1 MVRVEEPAPGPLL
14 ERAAEVAAITAAIDA
29 AVAGSGSVLLVE
41 GTAGI
46 GKTRLLAHACER
58 AAAAGMTVLTA
69 RAAEYEDGYPWGVV
83 TQLFDSE
90 LRSSSAGTRED
101 AATLAARAL
110 IHPERPRDED
120 AYAVLHGLYWLT
132 ADIAQRAPL
141 LLAIDDLQWADAPS
155 QRFLAHLA
163 RRLGDLRVL
172 LAVTVREPRSATV
185 QDKALTAALAAEP
198 GVLTVRPAAL
208 SSAGS
213 ARLVAAELGG
223 DPSAAFLDACHEL
236 TGGNPL
242 LLRGLL
248 AALAAEGVGG
258 TDADVPHL
266 RRLTPDSV
274 SRHVLLRL
282 GRMPAAVLAA
292 ARAVA
297 VLGTAATTARAA
309 RLAELDDAACAEA
322 IGVLMAEHLV
332 EGDRQLRFVYPLV
345 RSAIYEDQAPPV
357 RQQWHKRAARLLAA
371 EGASPAEMTAHL
383 LASAASG
390 DPWLTDQLR
399 HAAADARGRGAPEVA
414 AQCLERA
421 LAEPPPAAARA
432 DVLYELGTARTFHS
446 PASAAEHLS
455 EALELT
461 DDWPRRGEI
470 ALALSEALALSG
482 RFADAVT
489 TVQSALAESGA
500 SQGGQPPTT
509 PRGASQGRQ
518 PPATPRD
525 GQDKIVASLQAVLLN
540 IARWDLST
548 REVTRPLVAELLARA
563 DAGDPLDP
571 QLHANLAMELTVAG
585 TDRTGALRHARE
597 AVRATSSLMS
607 LTSTAL
613 PEAVLVM
620 SYADAS
626 GEAWHGVRGWQ
637 ELARQ
642 RARPLATAISA
653 SIAAHLAVRDGDI
666 RQALAFG
673 EQALAAADSW
683 VAILATAF
691 LVPAFVDAGETGRA
705 LALLAEHGLSEGDLL
720 PVFPFNVAQYA
731 RGCLRAATG
740 DHEAAVTDLLGV
752 GTVAT
757 RWGIVNPAAIPWR
770 SAAALSHSALG
781 DSEAARRLA
790 GEELG
795 LARRWGAAREI
806 GVALRAA
813 GLAEG
818 GERGI
823 ELLAEAVIMLR
834 GSTARLELA
843 RALLDLGAAHRRAG
857 ARGIARDLLRESLDL
872 AHGLGGHALAARARD
887 ELVAAGG
894 RPRRDAIRGRD
905 SLTPSE
911 LRVAE
916 LAAAGR
922 TNRQIAQALF
932 VTQRTVENHLTSTY
946 AKLGITARPELGA
959 ALSGTSPAASG
970 ARRTAPTS
978 R

>member
-1 MVRVEEPAPGPLL
+1 MVRAEEPAAGPLL
-14 ERAAEVAAITAAIDA
+14 ERAAEAAAITAAIDA
-29 AVAGSGSVLLVE
+29 AVAGFGSVLLVE
-41 GTAGI
+41 GAAGI
-46 GKTRLLAHACER
+46 GKTRLLAHACDR

-69 RAAEYEDGYPWGVV
+69 RAAEYEDGYAWGVV

-90 LRSSSAGTRED
+90 LRSSSGGTRED

-110 IHPERPRDED
+110 IQPERPRDED

-141 LLAIDDLQWADAPS
+141 LLAIDDLQWADPPS

-163 RRLGDLRVL
+163 RRLGDLGVL

-208 SSAGS
+208 SAAGS

-223 DPSAAFLDACHEL
+223 DPSAAFLAACHEL

-248 AALAAEGVGG
+248 TALAAEGIGG

-297 VLGTAATTARAA
+297 VLGTSATTARAA

-345 RSAIYEDQAPPV
+345 RSAIYQDQAPPV

-399 HAAADARGRGAPEVA
+399 RAAADARGRGAPEVA

-432 DVLYELGTARTFHS
+432 DVLYELGAARTFHS
-446 PASAAEHLS
+446 PASAVEHLS

-461 DDWPRRGEI
+461 DGWPRRGEI

-489 TVQSALAESGA
+489 TVQSALAESG
-500 SQGGQPPTT
+500 
-509 PRGASQGRQ
+509 
-518 PPATPRD
+518 D
-525 GQDKIVASLQAVLLN
+525 GQADRIVASLQAVLLN

-673 EQALAAADSW
+673 EQALATADSW

-691 LVPAFVDAGETGRA
+691 LVPALVDAGETGRA

-740 DHEAAVTDLLGV
+740 DHEAAVTDLLGL
-752 GTVAT
+752 GAVAT
-757 RWGIVNPAAIPWR
+757 SWGIVNPAAIPWR

-790 GEELG
+790 GEEIG

-823 ELLAEAVIMLR
+823 ELLTEAVIVLR

-857 ARGIARDLLRESLDL
+857 ARGTARDLLRESLDL
-872 AHGLGGHALAARARD
+872 AHGLGGHALAGRARD

-959 ALSGTSPAASG
+959 ALSGAPPAPSG

>member
-1 MVRVEEPAPGPLL
+1 
-14 ERAAEVAAITAAIDA
+14 
-29 AVAGSGSVLLVE
+29 
-41 GTAGI
+41 
-46 GKTRLLAHACER
+46 
-58 AAAAGMTVLTA
+58 
-69 RAAEYEDGYPWGVV
+69 
-83 TQLFDSE
+83 
-90 LRSSSAGTRED
+90 
-101 AATLAARAL
+101 
-110 IHPERPRDED
+110 
-120 AYAVLHGLYWLT
+120 
-132 ADIAQRAPL
+132 
-141 LLAIDDLQWADAPS
+141 
-155 QRFLAHLA
+155 
-163 RRLGDLRVL
+163 
-172 LAVTVREPRSATV
+172 VREPRSATV

-208 SSAGS
+208 SAAGS
-213 ARLVAAELGG
+213 TRLVATELGG
-223 DPSAAFLDACHEL
+223 DPSAAFLAACHEL

-248 AALAAEGVGG
+248 TALAAEGIGG

-297 VLGTAATTARAA
+297 VLGTSATTARAA

-345 RSAIYEDQAPPV
+345 RSAIYQDQAPPV

-399 HAAADARGRGAPEVA
+399 RAAADARGRGAPEVA

-421 LAEPPPAAARA
+421 LAELPPAAARA
-432 DVLYELGTARTFHS
+432 DVLYELGAARTFHS
-446 PASAAEHLS
+446 PASAVEHLS

-461 DDWPRRGEI
+461 EGWPRRGEI

-489 TVQSALAESGA
+489 TVQSALAESG
-500 SQGGQPPTT
+500 
-509 PRGASQGRQ
+509 
-518 PPATPRD
+518 D
-525 GQDKIVASLQAVLLN
+525 GQADRIVASLQAVLLN

-691 LVPAFVDAGETGRA
+691 LVPALVDAGETGRA

-731 RGCLRAATG
+731 RGCLHAATG
-740 DHEAAVTDLLGV
+740 DHEAAVTDLLGL
-752 GTVAT
+752 GAVAT
-757 RWGIVNPAAIPWR
+757 SWGIVNPAAIPWR

-781 DSEAARRLA
+781 DSAAARRLA
-790 GEELG
+790 GEEIG

-823 ELLAEAVIMLR
+823 ELLTEAVIVLR

-857 ARGIARDLLRESLDL
+857 ARGTARDLLRESLDL
-872 AHGLGGHALAARARD
+872 AHGLGGHALAGRARD

-959 ALSGTSPAASG
+959 ALSGAPPAPSG

>member
-1 MVRVEEPAPGPLL
+1 MVGAEGPAADPLL
-14 ERAAEVAAITAAIDA
+14 ERTAEVAAITAAIEA
-29 AVAGSGSVLLVE
+29 AVTGTGSVLLIE
-41 GTAGI
+41 GAAGI
-46 GKTRLLAHACER
+46 GKTRLLADACER

-90 LRSSSAGTRED
+90 LRSSSGGTRED

-110 IHPERPRDED
+110 IQPERPRDED

-141 LLAIDDLQWADAPS
+141 LLAIDDLQWADPPS

-172 LAVTVREPRSATV
+172 VAVTVREPRSATV

-198 GVLTVRPAAL
+198 SVVTVRPAAL
-208 SSAGS
+208 SAAGS
-213 ARLVAAELGG
+213 ARLVAAELHG
-223 DPSAAFLDACHEL
+223 DPSAAFLDACYEL

-248 AALAAEGVGG
+248 TALAAEGIGG

-292 ARAVA
+292 ARAIA

-345 RSAIYEDQAPPV
+345 RSAVYQDQAPPV
-357 RQQWHKRAARLLAA
+357 RQQWHKRAAQLLAA

-383 LASAASG
+383 LGSATSG

-399 HAAADARGRGAPEVA
+399 RAAADARGRGAPEVA

-432 DVLYELGTARTFHS
+432 DVLYELGAARTFHS
-446 PASAAEHLS
+446 PASAAEYLS

-461 DDWPRRGEI
+461 GDWPRRGEI
-470 ALALSEALALSG
+470 ALTLSEALALSG

-489 TVQSALAESGA
+489 TVQGALAESGA
-500 SQGGQPPTT
+500 GGQ
-509 PRGASQGRQ
+509 
-518 PPATPRD
+518 
-525 GQDKIVASLQAVLLN
+525 GQIVASLQAVLLN

-563 DAGDPLDP
+563 DAGDALDP

-585 TDRTGALRHARE
+585 TDRAGALRHARE
-597 AVRATSSLMS
+597 AIRATSSLMS

-626 GEAWHGVRGWQ
+626 AEAWRGVRDWQ

-642 RARPLATAISA
+642 RGRPLAAAISA
-653 SIAAHLAVRDGDI
+653 SIAAHLAVRDGDV

-673 EQALAAADSW
+673 EQALAAADTW
-683 VAILATAF
+683 VAILSTAF
-691 LVPAFVDAGETGRA
+691 LVPALIDAGETGRA
-705 LALLAEHGLSEGDLL
+705 LEMLAEQGLSEGDLL

-731 RGCLRAATG
+731 RGCLRAAVG
-740 DHEAAVTDLLGV
+740 EHEAAVADLLGL
-752 GTVAT
+752 GAVAT
-757 RWGIVNPAAIPWR
+757 QWGIVNPAAIGWR
-770 SAAALSHSALG
+770 SAAALSQTALG
-781 DSEAARRLA
+781 DTEAARLLA
-790 GEELG
+790 SEELG

-823 ELLAEAVIMLR
+823 ELLTEAVTVLR

-857 ARGIARDLLRESLDL
+857 ARGTARDLLRESLDL
-872 AHGLGGHALAARARD
+872 AHGLGGHALAGRARD
-887 ELVAAGG
+887 ELIAAGG

-916 LAAAGR
+916 LAATGR

-946 AKLGITARPELGA
+946 AKLGITARPELAA
-959 ALSGTSPAASG
+959 ALSGAQPAPSG
-970 ARRTAPTS
+970 ALRTAPTS

>member
-1 MVRVEEPAPGPLL
+1 MVRAEEPAAGPLL
-14 ERAAEVAAITAAIDA
+14 ERAAEAAAITAAIDA
-29 AVAGSGSVLLVE
+29 AVAGFGSVLLVE
-41 GTAGI
+41 GAAGI
-46 GKTRLLAHACER
+46 GKTRLLAHACDR

-69 RAAEYEDGYPWGVV
+69 RAAEYEDGYAWGVV

-90 LRSSSAGTRED
+90 LRSSSGGTRED

-110 IHPERPRDED
+110 IQPERPRDED

-141 LLAIDDLQWADAPS
+141 LLAIDDLQWADPPS

-208 SSAGS
+208 SAAGS

-223 DPSAAFLDACHEL
+223 DPSAAFLAACHEL

-248 AALAAEGVGG
+248 TALAAEGIGG

-297 VLGTAATTARAA
+297 VLGTSATTARAA

-345 RSAIYEDQAPPV
+345 RSAIYQDQAPPV

-399 HAAADARGRGAPEVA
+399 RAAADARGRGAPEVA

-432 DVLYELGTARTFHS
+432 DVLYELGAARTFHS
-446 PASAAEHLS
+446 PASAVEHLS

-461 DDWPRRGEI
+461 DGWPRRGEI

-489 TVQSALAESGA
+489 TVQSALAESG
-500 SQGGQPPTT
+500 
-509 PRGASQGRQ
+509 
-518 PPATPRD
+518 D
-525 GQDKIVASLQAVLLN
+525 GQADRIVASLQAVLLN

-691 LVPAFVDAGETGRA
+691 LVPALVDAGESGRA

-740 DHEAAVTDLLGV
+740 DHEAAVTDLLGL
-752 GTVAT
+752 GAVAT
-757 RWGIVNPAAIPWR
+757 SWGIVNPAAIPWR

-781 DSEAARRLA
+781 DSAAARRLA
-790 GEELG
+790 GEEIG

-823 ELLAEAVIMLR
+823 ELLTEAVIVLR

-857 ARGIARDLLRESLDL
+857 ARGTARDLLRESLDL
-872 AHGLGGHALAARARD
+872 AHGLGGHALAGRARD

-959 ALSGTSPAASG
+959 ALSGAPPAPSG

>member
-1 MVRVEEPAPGPLL
+1 MVRAEEPAAGPLL
-14 ERAAEVAAITAAIDA
+14 ERAAEAAAITAAIDA
-29 AVAGSGSVLLVE
+29 AVAGFGSVLLVE
-41 GTAGI
+41 GAAGI
-46 GKTRLLAHACER
+46 GKTRLLAHACDR

-69 RAAEYEDGYPWGVV
+69 RAAEYEDGYAWGVV

-90 LRSSSAGTRED
+90 LRSSSGGTRED

-110 IHPERPRDED
+110 IQPERPRDED

-141 LLAIDDLQWADAPS
+141 LLAIDDLQWADPPS
-155 QRFLAHLA
+155 LRFLAHLA
-163 RRLGDLRVL
+163 RRLGDLRML

-185 QDKALTAALAAEP
+185 QDKALTGALAAEP

-208 SSAGS
+208 SAAGS

-223 DPSAAFLDACHEL
+223 DPSAAFLAACHEL

-248 AALAAEGVGG
+248 TALAAEGIGG

-297 VLGTAATTARAA
+297 VLGTSATTARAA

-345 RSAIYEDQAPPV
+345 RSAIYQDQAPPV

-399 HAAADARGRGAPEVA
+399 RAAADARGRGAPEVA

-432 DVLYELGTARTFHS
+432 DVLYELGAARTFHS
-446 PASAAEHLS
+446 PASAVEHLS

-461 DDWPRRGEI
+461 DGWPRRGEI

-489 TVQSALAESGA
+489 TVQSALAESG
-500 SQGGQPPTT
+500 
-509 PRGASQGRQ
+509 
-518 PPATPRD
+518 D
-525 GQDKIVASLQAVLLN
+525 GQADRIVASLQAVLLN

-691 LVPAFVDAGETGRA
+691 LVPALVDAGETGRA

-740 DHEAAVTDLLGV
+740 DHEAAVTDLLGL
-752 GTVAT
+752 GAVAT
-757 RWGIVNPAAIPWR
+757 SWGIVNPAAIPWR

-781 DSEAARRLA
+781 DSAAARRLA
-790 GEELG
+790 GAEIG

-823 ELLAEAVIMLR
+823 ELLTEAVIVLR

-857 ARGIARDLLRESLDL
+857 ARGTARDLLRESLDL
-872 AHGLGGHALAARARD
+872 AHGLGGHALAGRARD

-959 ALSGTSPAASG
+959 ALSGAPPAPSG

>member
-1 MVRVEEPAPGPLL
+1 MVRAEEPAAGPLL
-14 ERAAEVAAITAAIDA
+14 ERAAEAAAITAAIDA
-29 AVAGSGSVLLVE
+29 AVAGFGSVLLVE
-41 GTAGI
+41 GAAGI
-46 GKTRLLAHACER
+46 GKTRLLAHACDR

-69 RAAEYEDGYPWGVV
+69 RAAEYEDGYAWGVV

-90 LRSSSAGTRED
+90 LRSSSGGTRED

-110 IHPERPRDED
+110 IQPERPRDED

-141 LLAIDDLQWADAPS
+141 LLAIDDLQWADPPS

-185 QDKALTAALAAEP
+185 QDKALTGALAAEP

-208 SSAGS
+208 SAAGS

-223 DPSAAFLDACHEL
+223 DPSAAFLAACHEL

-248 AALAAEGVGG
+248 TALAAEGIGG

-297 VLGTAATTARAA
+297 VLGTSATTARAA

-345 RSAIYEDQAPPV
+345 RSAIYQDQAPPV

-399 HAAADARGRGAPEVA
+399 RAAADARGRGAPEVA

-432 DVLYELGTARTFHS
+432 DVLYELGAARTFHS
-446 PASAAEHLS
+446 PASAVEHLS

-461 DDWPRRGEI
+461 DGWPRRGEI

-489 TVQSALAESGA
+489 TVQSALAESG
-500 SQGGQPPTT
+500 
-509 PRGASQGRQ
+509 
-518 PPATPRD
+518 D
-525 GQDKIVASLQAVLLN
+525 GQADRIVASLQAVLLN

-691 LVPAFVDAGETGRA
+691 LVPALVDAGETGRA

-740 DHEAAVTDLLGV
+740 DHEAAVTDLLGL
-752 GTVAT
+752 GAVAT
-757 RWGIVNPAAIPWR
+757 SWGIVNPAAIPWR

-790 GEELG
+790 GEEIG

-823 ELLAEAVIMLR
+823 ELLTEAVIVLR

-857 ARGIARDLLRESLDL
+857 ARGTARDLLRESLDL
-872 AHGLGGHALAARARD
+872 AHGLGGHALAGRARD

-959 ALSGTSPAASG
+959 ALSGAPPAPSG

>member
-1 MVRVEEPAPGPLL
+1 MVRAEEPAAGPLL
-14 ERAAEVAAITAAIDA
+14 ERAAEAAAITAAIDA
-29 AVAGSGSVLLVE
+29 AVAGFGSVLLVE
-41 GTAGI
+41 GAAGI
-46 GKTRLLAHACER
+46 GKTRLLAHACDR

-69 RAAEYEDGYPWGVV
+69 RAAEYEDGYAWGVV

-90 LRSSSAGTRED
+90 LRSSSGGTRED

-110 IHPERPRDED
+110 IQPERPRDED

-141 LLAIDDLQWADAPS
+141 LLAIDDLQWADPPS

-185 QDKALTAALAAEP
+185 QDKALTGALAAEP

-208 SSAGS
+208 SAAGS

-223 DPSAAFLDACHEL
+223 DPSAAFLAACHEL

-248 AALAAEGVGG
+248 TALAAEGIGG

-297 VLGTAATTARAA
+297 VLGTSATTARAA

-345 RSAIYEDQAPPV
+345 RSAIYQDQAPPV

-399 HAAADARGRGAPEVA
+399 RAAADARGRGAPEVA

-432 DVLYELGTARTFHS
+432 DVLYELGAARTFHS
-446 PASAAEHLS
+446 PANAVEHLS

-461 DDWPRRGEI
+461 DGWPRRGEI

-489 TVQSALAESGA
+489 TVQSALAESG
-500 SQGGQPPTT
+500 
-509 PRGASQGRQ
+509 
-518 PPATPRD
+518 D
-525 GQDKIVASLQAVLLN
+525 GQADRIVASLQAVLLN

-691 LVPAFVDAGETGRA
+691 LVPALVDAGETGRA

-740 DHEAAVTDLLGV
+740 DHEAAVTDLLGL
-752 GTVAT
+752 GAVAT
-757 RWGIVNPAAIPWR
+757 SWGIVNPAAIPWR

-790 GEELG
+790 GEEIG

-823 ELLAEAVIMLR
+823 ELLTEAVIVLR

-857 ARGIARDLLRESLDL
+857 ARGTARDLLRESLDL
-872 AHGLGGHALAARARD
+872 AHGLGGHALAGRARD

-959 ALSGTSPAASG
+959 ALSGAPPAPSG

>member
-1 MVRVEEPAPGPLL
+1 MVRAEEPTAGPLL
-14 ERAAEVAAITAAIDA
+14 ERAAEAAAIDAAIDA

-41 GTAGI
+41 GAAGI
-46 GKTRLLAHACER
+46 GKTRLLAHACDR

-69 RAAEYEDGYPWGVV
+69 RAAEYEDGYAWGVV

-90 LRSSSAGTRED
+90 LRSSSGGTRED

-110 IHPERPRDED
+110 IQPERPRDED

-141 LLAIDDLQWADAPS
+141 LLAIDDLQWADPPS

-172 LAVTVREPRSATV
+172 LAVTVREPRAATV

-208 SSAGS
+208 SAAGS

-223 DPSAAFLDACHEL
+223 DPSAAFLAACHEL

-248 AALAAEGVGG
+248 TALAAEGIGG

-297 VLGTAATTARAA
+297 VLGTSATTARAA

-345 RSAIYEDQAPPV
+345 RSAIYQDQAPPV

-399 HAAADARGRGAPEVA
+399 RAAADARGRGAPEVA

-432 DVLYELGTARTFHS
+432 DVLYELGAAQTFHS
-446 PASAAEHLS
+446 PASAVEHLS

-461 DDWPRRGEI
+461 DGWPRRGEI

-482 RFADAVT
+482 RFADAVI
-489 TVQSALAESGA
+489 TVQSALAESG
-500 SQGGQPPTT
+500 
-509 PRGASQGRQ
+509 
-518 PPATPRD
+518 D
-525 GQDKIVASLQAVLLN
+525 GQADRIVASLQAVLLN

-585 TDRTGALRHARE
+585 IDRTGALRHARE

-642 RARPLATAISA
+642 RGRPLATAISA
-653 SIAAHLAVRDGDI
+653 SIAAHLAVRDGDT

-673 EQALAAADSW
+673 EQALATADSW

-691 LVPAFVDAGETGRA
+691 LVPALIDAGETGRA

-740 DHEAAVTDLLGV
+740 DHEAAVTDLLGL
-752 GTVAT
+752 GAVAT
-757 RWGIVNPAAIPWR
+757 SWGIVNPAAIPWR

-781 DSEAARRLA
+781 DSAAARRLA
-790 GEELG
+790 GEEIG

-823 ELLAEAVIMLR
+823 ELLTEAVIVLR

-857 ARGIARDLLRESLDL
+857 ARGTARDLLRESLDL
-872 AHGLGGHALAARARD
+872 AHGLGGNALASRARD

-959 ALSGTSPAASG
+959 ALSGAPPAPSG

>member
-1 MVRVEEPAPGPLL
+1 MVRAEEPAAGPLL

-41 GTAGI
+41 GAAGI
-46 GKTRLLAHACER
+46 GKTRLLAYACER

-110 IHPERPRDED
+110 IQPERPRDED

-208 SSAGS
+208 SAAGS
-213 ARLVAAELGG
+213 AWLVAAELGG

-248 AALAAEGVGG
+248 TALAAEGIGG

-399 HAAADARGRGAPEVA
+399 RAAADARGRGAPEVA

-432 DVLYELGTARTFHS
+432 DVLYELGAAQTFHS
-446 PASAAEHLS
+446 PASAVEHLS

-489 TVQSALAESGA
+489 TVQSALAESGEL
-500 SQGGQPPTT
+500 GGQPP
-509 PRGASQGRQ
+509 Q
-518 PPATPRD
+518 PPGDR
-525 GQDKIVASLQAVLLN
+525 IVASLQAVLLN

-691 LVPAFVDAGETGRA
+691 LVPALIDAGETGRA

-731 RGCLRAATG
+731 RGCLRAAAG

-752 GTVAT
+752 GAVAT

-823 ELLAEAVIMLR
+823 ELLAEAVIVLR

-857 ARGIARDLLRESLDL
+857 ARGTARDLLRESLDL
-872 AHGLGGHALAARARD
+872 AHGLGGHALAGRARD

-959 ALSGTSPAASG
+959 ALSGTPPTASE

>member
-1 MVRVEEPAPGPLL
+1 MVRAEEPAAGPLL
-14 ERAAEVAAITAAIDA
+14 ERAAEAAAITAAIDA
-29 AVAGSGSVLLVE
+29 AVAGFGSVLLVE
-41 GTAGI
+41 GAAGI
-46 GKTRLLAHACER
+46 GKTRLLAHACDR

-69 RAAEYEDGYPWGVV
+69 RAAEYEDGYAWGVV

-90 LRSSSAGTRED
+90 LRSSSGGTRED

-110 IHPERPRDED
+110 IQPERPRDED

-141 LLAIDDLQWADAPS
+141 LLAIDDLQWADPPS

-208 SSAGS
+208 SAAGS

-223 DPSAAFLDACHEL
+223 DPSAAFLAACHEL

-248 AALAAEGVGG
+248 TALAAEGIGG

-297 VLGTAATTARAA
+297 VLGTSATTARAA

-345 RSAIYEDQAPPV
+345 RSAIYQDQAPPV

-399 HAAADARGRGAPEVA
+399 RAAADARGRGAPEVA

-432 DVLYELGTARTFHS
+432 DVLYELGAARTFHS
-446 PASAAEHLS
+446 PASAVEHLS

-461 DDWPRRGEI
+461 DGWPRRGEI

-489 TVQSALAESGA
+489 TVQSALAESG
-500 SQGGQPPTT
+500 
-509 PRGASQGRQ
+509 
-518 PPATPRD
+518 D
-525 GQDKIVASLQAVLLN
+525 GQADRIVASLQAVLLN

-673 EQALAAADSW
+673 EQALATADSW

-691 LVPAFVDAGETGRA
+691 LVPALVDAGETGRA

-740 DHEAAVTDLLGV
+740 DHEAAVTDLLGL
-752 GTVAT
+752 GAVAT
-757 RWGIVNPAAIPWR
+757 SWGIVNPAAIPWR

-790 GEELG
+790 SEELG

-823 ELLAEAVIMLR
+823 ELLAEAVIVLR

-857 ARGIARDLLRESLDL
+857 ARGTARDLLRESLDL
-872 AHGLGGHALAARARD
+872 AHGLGGHALAGRARD

-959 ALSGTSPAASG
+959 ALSGAPPAPSG

>member
-1 MVRVEEPAPGPLL
+1 MVRAEEPAAGPLL
-14 ERAAEVAAITAAIDA
+14 ERAAEAAAITAAIDA
-29 AVAGSGSVLLVE
+29 AVAGFGSVLLVE
-41 GTAGI
+41 GAAGI
-46 GKTRLLAHACER
+46 GKTRLLAHACDR

-69 RAAEYEDGYPWGVV
+69 RAAEYEDGYAWGVV

-90 LRSSSAGTRED
+90 LRSSSGGTRED

-110 IHPERPRDED
+110 IQPERPRDED

-141 LLAIDDLQWADAPS
+141 LLAIDDLQWADPPS

-208 SSAGS
+208 SAAGS

-223 DPSAAFLDACHEL
+223 DPSAAFLAACHEL

-248 AALAAEGVGG
+248 TALAAEGIGG

-297 VLGTAATTARAA
+297 VLGTSATTARAA

-345 RSAIYEDQAPPV
+345 RSAIYQDQAPPV

-399 HAAADARGRGAPEVA
+399 RAAADARGRGAPEVA

-432 DVLYELGTARTFHS
+432 DVLYELGAARTFHS
-446 PASAAEHLS
+446 PASAVEHLS

-461 DDWPRRGEI
+461 DGWPRRGEI

-489 TVQSALAESGA
+489 TVQSALAESG
-500 SQGGQPPTT
+500 
-509 PRGASQGRQ
+509 
-518 PPATPRD
+518 D
-525 GQDKIVASLQAVLLN
+525 GQADRIVASLQAVLLN

-673 EQALAAADSW
+673 EQALATADSW

-691 LVPAFVDAGETGRA
+691 LVPALIDAGETGRA

-740 DHEAAVTDLLGV
+740 DHEAAVTDLLGL
-752 GTVAT
+752 GAVAT
-757 RWGIVNPAAIPWR
+757 SWGIVNPAAIPWR

-790 GEELG
+790 GEEIG

-823 ELLAEAVIMLR
+823 ELLTEAVIVLR

-857 ARGIARDLLRESLDL
+857 ARGTARDLLRESLDL
-872 AHGLGGHALAARARD
+872 AHGLGGHALAGRARD

-959 ALSGTSPAASG
+959 ALSGAPPAPSG

>member
-1 MVRVEEPAPGPLL
+1 MVRAEEPAAGPLL

-41 GTAGI
+41 GAAGI
-46 GKTRLLAHACER
+46 GKTRLLADACER

-69 RAAEYEDGYPWGVV
+69 RAAEYEDGYAWGVV

-110 IHPERPRDED
+110 VQPERPRDED

-208 SSAGS
+208 SAAGS

-248 AALAAEGVGG
+248 TALAAEGIGG

-399 HAAADARGRGAPEVA
+399 RAAADARGRGAPEVA

-432 DVLYELGTARTFHS
+432 DVLYELGAGQTFHS
-446 PASAAEHLS
+446 PASAVEHLS

-489 TVQSALAESGA
+489 TVQGALEESGGA
-500 SQGGQPPTT
+500 SQGGQ
-509 PRGASQGRQ
+509 A
-518 PPATPRD
+518 PATLR
-525 GQDKIVASLQAVLLN
+525 GQDRIVASLQAVLLN

-691 LVPAFVDAGETGRA
+691 LVPALIDAGETGRA

-731 RGCLRAATG
+731 RGCLRAAAG

-752 GTVAT
+752 GAVAT

-823 ELLAEAVIMLR
+823 ELLAEAVIVLR

-872 AHGLGGHALAARARD
+872 AHGLGGHALAGRARD

-959 ALSGTSPAASG
+959 ALSGTPPAASG

>member
-1 MVRVEEPAPGPLL
+1 MVRAEEPAAGPLL
-14 ERAAEVAAITAAIDA
+14 ERAAEAAAITAAIDA
-29 AVAGSGSVLLVE
+29 AVAGFGSVLLVE
-41 GTAGI
+41 GAAGI
-46 GKTRLLAHACER
+46 GKTRLLAHACDR

-69 RAAEYEDGYPWGVV
+69 RAAEYEDGYAWGVV

-90 LRSSSAGTRED
+90 LRSSSGGTRED

-110 IHPERPRDED
+110 IQPERPRDED

-141 LLAIDDLQWADAPS
+141 LLAIDDLQWADPPS

-208 SSAGS
+208 SAAGS

-223 DPSAAFLDACHEL
+223 DPSAAFLAACHEL

-248 AALAAEGVGG
+248 TALAAEGIGG

-297 VLGTAATTARAA
+297 VLGTSATTARAA

-345 RSAIYEDQAPPV
+345 RSAIYQDQAPPV

-399 HAAADARGRGAPEVA
+399 RAAADARGRGAPEVA

-432 DVLYELGTARTFHS
+432 DVLYELGAARTFHS
-446 PASAAEHLS
+446 PASAVEHLS

-461 DDWPRRGEI
+461 DGWPRRGEI

-489 TVQSALAESGA
+489 TVQSALAESG
-500 SQGGQPPTT
+500 
-509 PRGASQGRQ
+509 
-518 PPATPRD
+518 D
-525 GQDKIVASLQAVLLN
+525 GQADRIVASLQAVLLN

-691 LVPAFVDAGETGRA
+691 LVPALVDAGETGRA

-740 DHEAAVTDLLGV
+740 DHEAAVTDLLGL
-752 GTVAT
+752 GAVAT
-757 RWGIVNPAAIPWR
+757 SWGIVNPAAIPWR

-781 DSEAARRLA
+781 DSAAARRLA
-790 GEELG
+790 GEEIG

-823 ELLAEAVIMLR
+823 ELLTEAVIVLR

-857 ARGIARDLLRESLDL
+857 ARGTARDLLRESLDL
-872 AHGLGGHALAARARD
+872 AHGLGGHALAGRARD

-959 ALSGTSPAASG
+959 ALSGAPPAPSG